1 MQNVKCKIQKSK
13 CADGGI
19 LHFDFYL
26 LHFAF
31 CIPLLLAGQKAR
43 RSV

>member
-31 CIPLLLAGQKAR
+31 PLLLAGQKAR